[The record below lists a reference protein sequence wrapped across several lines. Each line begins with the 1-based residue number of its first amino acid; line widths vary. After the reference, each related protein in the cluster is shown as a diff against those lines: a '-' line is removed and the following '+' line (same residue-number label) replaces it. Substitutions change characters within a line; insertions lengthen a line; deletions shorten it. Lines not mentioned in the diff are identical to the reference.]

1 MEQIAENRCFGGR
14 QLRFRHDSD
23 VLNCEMIFAVYLPPQ
38 AAQGKYLDA
47 PDCDLPAAD
56 KEAPKTATIKKNIPP
71 INFTAPSSQ

>member
-38 AAQGKYLDA
+38 AEHGSVPLLYWLSGLTCTAENFVYSIHPKRKY
-47 PDCDLPAAD
+47 
-56 KEAPKTATIKKNIPP
+56 
-71 INFTAPSSQ
+71 